1 MVAPP
6 RDGAIRVAKN
16 VWGLGQNLGAV
27 RPSSIEPK
35 PPRKQTSFDVRC
47 PCSSVSFWLFAG
59 LIMVCS
65 HIHHNGRKKAATN
78 NAFSLS
84 MQ

>member
-1 MVAPP
+1 VWGWRAKPQTLQQNIEQSYFKSFIVLMVAPP

-47 PCSSVSFWLFAG
+47 PCSSVSF
-59 LIMVCS
+59 
-65 HIHHNGRKKAATN
+65 
-78 NAFSLS
+78 
-84 MQ
+84 